1 MIKSTI
7 LLLLITYIFSE
18 GIVNKSTYDYLKK
31 TAPYEVKDW
40 KANPFR
46 KISREAFFSKYA
58 SKTIPKRH
66 IKFGQPVSSIKEE
79 FPDSNVYKETD
90 NYNDEDNYVDY
101 HDEDLSAYK
110 RLAKK

>member
-40 KANPFR
+40 KTNPFR
-46 KISREAFFSKYA
+46 KISKEAFFSKYA
-58 SKTIPKRH
+58 
-66 IKFGQPVSSIKEE
+66 
-79 FPDSNVYKETD
+79 
-90 NYNDEDNYVDY
+90 
-101 HDEDLSAYK
+101 
-110 RLAKK
+110 